1 MPAVQSTLFNR
12 FKKSDLPTIRISR
25 KVFDEIVAAGPKMDK
40 FHNGK
45 PEFGG
50 KLDPETNK
58 FQSGTDFGSLKVVY
72 TALNDEKMVAY
83 VSDGKRVSL
92 LFGRM
97 GPTNFAESII
107 DVMTPHGVLRIF
119 CTEQLFMLHKA
130 CSIENCSNFEESVKA
145 ICLAKVPFGAK
156 GVGRNLQ
163 GLVKALWNLKKPA
176 CMFAAILFACTDEA
190 TFKRYQSF
198 VDACPD
204 PEMAALIAA
213 GAFDVF
219 ECNDDSEWGINQ
231 FVLAVLRKLAELEP
245 GFDLA
250 EAMATISTGTEN
262 LLGLVLKDFLLAI
275 SGQTHAWFME
285 QVADLVFFE
294 VIDETPAVQEEEEGE
309 ARESRT
315 FTVSS
320 PPTKRQCTTDC

>member
-12 FKKSDLPTIRISR
+12 FPKSDIPTIRISR
-25 KVFDEIVAAGPKMDK
+25 RTFEEIVAAGPNMDK
-40 FHNGK
+40 FHTGT
-45 PEFGG
+45 PEFQ
-50 KLDPETNK
+50 T
-58 FQSGTDFGSLKVVY
+58 GTDFGSLKVVY

-97 GPTNFAESII
+97 GPTNFADSRFE
-107 DVMTPHGVLRIF
+107 VKTPHGVLRIY

-130 CSIENCSNFEESVKA
+130 CSIENCSNFDESVKA
-145 ICLAKVPFGAK
+145 VLLAKAPFGAK
-156 GVGRNLQ
+156 RAGRDMKD
-163 GLVKALWNLKKPA
+163 LVEALWNLKKPA
-176 CMFAAILFACTDEA
+176 AMFASILFACTNEA

-219 ECNDDSEWGINQ
+219 ECNDDGEWGINQ

-250 EAMATISTGTEN
+250 EAMAKISEGTAN
-262 LLGLVLKDFLLAI
+262 KLGLVLKEFLLAI
-275 SGQTHAWFME
+275 SGQTHEWFME
-285 QVADLVFFE
+285 QIAGLDFFE
-294 VIDETPAVQEEEEGE
+294 VIDDEAPAAPMEEEEE
-309 ARESRT
+309 ESVARDSRT
-315 FTVSS
+315 FTEAVSVSS
-320 PPTKRQCTTDC
+320 PPTKRQCTADC